1 MNDKDFV
8 HYQDLYNTDPAVQR
22 LCKVI
27 FEMQE
32 RWDDAVYG
40 LDINEYD
47 RIEGHY
53 TIGEYV
59 RRLEND
65 LELAEDDN
73 HDLREKVDE
82 LEHKLKTR
90 TVAELLLEAEQA
102 VRIERSKAD
111 MYLKETLQLGR
122 QVEELNEKMN
132 TWTAISREYN

>member
-8 HYQDLYNTDPAVQR
+8 HYQDLYNTDPTVQR

-40 LDINEYD
+40 LDINECGG
-47 RIEGHY
+47 INGHY
-53 TIGEYV
+53 TIGEYI
-59 RRLEND
+59 RSLENEVD
-65 LELAEDDN
+65 LAGDDI

-90 TVAELLLEAEQA
+90 TVAELLLAADQEARTA
-102 VRIERSKAD
+102 KSRAD
-111 MYLKETLQLGR
+111 MYFKETLQLS
-122 QVEELNEKMN
+122 QKIEELNEKMN